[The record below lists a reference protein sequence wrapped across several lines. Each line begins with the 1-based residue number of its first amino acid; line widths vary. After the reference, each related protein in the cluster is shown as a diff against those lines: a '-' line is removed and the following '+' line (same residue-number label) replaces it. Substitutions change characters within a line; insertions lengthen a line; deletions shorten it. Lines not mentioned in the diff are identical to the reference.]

1 MEKVPKK
8 KARKGLNKRTGAL
21 LLLLLALA
29 AGAGVYW
36 LRRPAAPRLPE
47 TRMKP
52 VLLNRAAEEIAA
64 VSVAPAEGEDYTL
77 IRQGADFRLE
87 GREDMP
93 LREDAVREI
102 LAVCA
107 DLKAE
112 EAVLNTEETAVSLAD
127 FHLSPPDNRVTVTYG
142 DGEKKTLLVGALT
155 PEEIPQR
162 YCMLA
167 GDPRIYSVLSVETD
181 AFSRAREALRAFTQP
196 SLRGDL
202 LDRVTVAGDGLDFDM
217 RYTPSGWIMEKPFR
231 YPLNR
236 SRTDALLRS
245 IEAMGF
251 EACLASPGEGDLS
264 AYGLDRPALTVNLEQ
279 AATTVTG
286 ETEEGQQV
294 SIPVAGKTYTLQLG
308 RETGKSGV
316 YVLWE
321 GGVYRASNF
330 VLGFW
335 KQLDPES
342 LVQRQPV
349 NFLVNDLKHV
359 EFSACG
365 RQAGYDVEMVES
377 ITQNNQ
383 IETDEYGRVLYDAA
397 VTRRETGETAD
408 AEAFL
413 SWYQR
418 LCALTPAG
426 QVPAGYAAAGE
437 KTAEILAESNS
448 ITREIAFYPYDA
460 LHSAM
465 AVDGV
470 CLFYVENAALKAL
483 AEAMP

>member
-8 KARKGLNKRTGAL
+8 KRPKGLHKRAAAL
-21 LLLLLALA
+21 LLLFFVLA
-29 AGAGVYW
+29 AGAGAYW
-36 LRRPAAPRLPE
+36 LRRPRVPSLPE
-47 TRMKP
+47 GRAKEA
-52 VLLNRAAEEIAA
+52 LLSRPAEEILS
-64 VSVAPAEGEDYTL
+64 VSVAPSAGAGYTL
-77 IRQGADFRLE
+77 IRQGEDFRLE
-87 GREDMP
+87 GREDMA

-102 LAVCA
+102 LTVCA

-112 EAVLNTEETAVSLAD
+112 ETVLNTEETAVSLAD
-127 FHLSPPDNRVTVTYG
+127 FHLSPPENRVTVTYG
-142 DGEKKTLLVGALT
+142 DGKSKTLLVGAPT

-162 YCMLA
+162 YCMLEGEPA
-167 GDPRIYSVLSVETD
+167 IYSVLSVDTD

-202 LDRVTVAGDGLDFDM
+202 LDRVTATGDGLDFDM

-236 SRTDALLRS
+236 ARTDALLGS

-251 EACLASPGEGDLS
+251 EACLAAPGEGDLA
-264 AYGLDRPALTVNLEQ
+264 AYGLDSPALIVKMEQ

-286 ETEEGQQV
+286 ETEDGRQV
-294 SIPVAGKTYTLQLG
+294 SIPVPGKTYTLQLG
-308 RETGKSGV
+308 HETGKSGV

-349 NFLVNDLKHV
+349 NFLVNDLKRV
-359 EFSACG
+359 EFSAFG
-365 RQAGYDVEMVES
+365 RKAGYDVEMVES
-377 ITQNNQ
+377 ITKNNR

-426 QVPAGYAAAGE
+426 QAPAGYAPAGE
-437 KTAEILAESNS
+437 KTGEILAESNS
-448 ITREIAFYPYDA
+448 IIREIAFYPYDA
-460 LHSAM
+460 LHSAL

-470 CLFYVENAALKAL
+470 CRYYVENAALKAL
-483 AEAMP
+483 AEALP